1 MAAAS
6 DKARFYLEQY
16 VPELQEYER
25 KQIFSRDEISA
36 ITAKRSGFEHT
47 LNARGSSP
55 EDYLQYV
62 AYETNLDRL
71 RKLRCSR
78 KGVKA
83 ATFNGQR
90 TIFFIY
96 DRATK
101 KFPGSLEL
109 WMQYID
115 FCKKEKAS
123 KKITKVFTAVLRLH
137 PRKWSLWVVAAAYYA
152 QTQGDMAT
160 ARGYLQRGLRFCKDE
175 PRLYLEYARLELTF
189 LAKLAAR
196 RKILGLDEPSKEDTQ
211 ELDGDENMITLPTIT
226 PEDMDPEA
234 RRGIEEVNAAA
245 LQRLATAPA
254 YVGAIPIAIFGA
266 AVKQVTGSVS
276 DFTEEFVD
284 LVALYAHVPVSQNIL
299 EHVMASLE
307 SSDNAG
313 TIMCRAKAELFS
325 IEAMSEEFPL
335 ALGRSI
341 ALIRSGLASVP
352 SSEQSDLASRAVLML
367 LPYLRAPAE
376 MDEDVLRVLEA
387 MIIKHLKI
395 AISSPAK
402 PGAPTKN
409 VQASL
414 TTKLRETSR
423 VTDAANLEAII
434 QEAGLDRG

>member
-36 ITAKRSGFEHT
+36 ITAKRSTFEHT

-109 WMQYID
+109 WMHYID

-123 KKITKVFTAVLRLH
+123 KKIAKVFTSVLRLH
-137 PRKWSLWVVAAAYYA
+137 PRKWSLWVVAAVYYA

-160 ARGYLQRGLRFCKDE
+160 ARGYFQRGLRFCKDE
-175 PRLYLEYARLELTF
+175 SRLYLEYARLELTY

-196 RKILGLDEPSKEDTQ
+196 RKILGLDETSQ
-211 ELDGDENMITLPTIT
+211 EGRTEADGDENMIVLPTIT
-226 PEDMDPEA
+226 AEDMDPEA
-234 RRGIEEVNAAA
+234 RKGIEEVNAAA
-245 LQRLATAPA
+245 LQRLANAPA
-254 YVGAIPIAIFGA
+254 YMGAIPIAIFDA
-266 AVKQVTGSVS
+266 AVKQVSGDAS
-276 DFTEEFVD
+276 DFADDFIEI
-284 LVALYAHVPVSQNIL
+284 LALYSHVAASRTIL
-299 EHVMASLE
+299 EHVLSSLE
-307 SSDNAG
+307 ASETAG
-313 TIMCRAKAELFS
+313 SIMCRAKAELFAVDATS
-325 IEAMSEEFPL
+325 ADYPL
-335 ALGRSI
+335 ALGRSL
-341 ALIRSGLASVP
+341 ALIRSGLANLP
-352 SSEQSDLASRAVLML
+352 SSQQSDLAGRAVLML
-367 LPYLRAPAE
+367 LTYLRAPKA

-387 MIIKHLKI
+387 TIIKYLRTVT
-395 AISSPAK
+395 SSP
-402 PGAPTKN
+402 
-409 VQASL
+409 
-414 TTKLRETSR
+414 TKLGSQAKVTPKSLIDKLRDTSR
-423 VTDAANLEAII
+423 TIDATNLETIVRD
-434 QEAGLDRG
+434 AGFERG